1 MAARGWTMD
10 DLTPF
15 MRSEKEENEWIN
27 RKNEYFMMDRLIEA
41 LAKEGMKLE
50 DGKNVA
56 VSEEGIKRV
65 MSKYGLEDNLEELV
79 NKRMLRRIKTGDSI
93 IFYLIQPPPSVKQ
106 KRKLEDSKENIDE
119 SKVSERE
126 LELERENRQLQETL
140 NMIDHT
146 QMYKEYI
153 DLLHDYNELK
163 DVVQALLGRLAVMR
177 NMTTRELY
185 PEFDLDPKD

>member
-1 MAARGWTMD
+1 
-10 DLTPF
+10 
-15 MRSEKEENEWIN
+15 
-27 RKNEYFMMDRLIEA
+27 MMDRLIEA

>member
-1 MAARGWTMD
+1 
-10 DLTPF
+10 
-15 MRSEKEENEWIN
+15 
-27 RKNEYFMMDRLIEA
+27 MDRLIEA

-56 VSEEGIKRV
+56 VSEEGIKRM

>member
-1 MAARGWTMD
+1 
-10 DLTPF
+10 
-15 MRSEKEENEWIN
+15 
-27 RKNEYFMMDRLIEA
+27 MMDRLIEA

-50 DGKNVA
+50 DSKNVA

>member
-1 MAARGWTMD
+1 
-10 DLTPF
+10 
-15 MRSEKEENEWIN
+15 
-27 RKNEYFMMDRLIEA
+27 MMDRLIEA

-106 KRKLEDSKENIDE
+106 KRKLEDSKENLDE

-126 LELERENRQLQETL
+126 LELERENQQLQETL

>member
-1 MAARGWTMD
+1 
-10 DLTPF
+10 
-15 MRSEKEENEWIN
+15 
-27 RKNEYFMMDRLIEA
+27 MMDRLIEA

-56 VSEEGIKRV
+56 VSEEGIKRM

>member
-15 MRSEKEENEWIN
+15 MRKEKEENEWIN
-27 RKNEYFMMDRLIEA
+27 RKNEFMMDRLIEA

-106 KRKLEDSKENIDE
+106 KRKLEDSKENLDE

-126 LELERENRQLQETL
+126 LELERENQQLQETL